1 MGKKKSH
8 FILLQSKKKLI
19 LHAYKHN
26 IAVNKNLAA
35 MKRVLIILIALT
47 LSEFTTFAQMRPRIG
62 YNYATPNIGAT
73 LNAMRPLGELNIN
86 TTSGRNGGTGTFE
99 DPYIVST
106 AEELAEIATRVNS
119 GTEASGEIFPN
130 GNPGYAD
137 QYFLLT
143 KDIDLSDYT
152 PWMPISI
159 PGEKIFF
166 GHFDGGNNTI
176 THLTTDFSTNNSN
189 QGLFSVIGANASISN
204 LKIRDSSVTG
214 EIYTGSFVG
223 AAGEN
228 SQIINCHNYSDVN
241 ATYYYCGGIAGASWG
256 AIVNCSNAGNITS
269 NQDFIGGIVGD
280 FYGTIMS
287 CINTGNISGT
297 TSTGGIVGYSANAE
311 IAHNINAGNIFA
323 SSVFS
328 GGVVG
333 FVTNYDSENTSTE
346 LLNFGGCFGPNTK
359 AVIGR
364 LWTEN
369 GQPSHASNCYYDR
382 QMTDKTG
389 VAPGNDV
396 EGVVEP
402 RFTHELIGF
411 NMTEDL
417 GPTWTYGNEVYGWNF
432 YEDNYPTPD
441 SWVHYNETRFVAA
454 APARLRYVNESDYDR
469 FNNVRD
475 DFHIFNDFYGLT
487 WESASSKVSFSE
499 SLAQLLETGRDTLI
513 VSLGDARK
521 EIFIEITDMLGIDQN
536 NTAEFSIYPNPAKN
550 YIYVCSDFGYNAMLY
565 TTDGRLASRTRHEIG
580 NTQPIDLSLLTSG
593 IYFLHLIDDAGHH
606 ATQKIVIGK

>member
-1 MGKKKSH
+1 MKK
-8 FILLQSKKKLI
+8 ILALLI
-19 LHAYKHN
+19 
-26 IAVNKNLAA
+26 
-35 MKRVLIILIALT
+35 T
-47 LSEFTTFAQMRPRIG
+47 LMLSGFASFAQMQPRIG
-62 YNYATPNIGAT
+62 YDYDTPNIGAT
-73 LNAMRPLGELNIN
+73 LNAMRPSGELNVN
-86 TTSGRNGGTGTFE
+86 TTPGRSGGTGTFD
-99 DPYIVST
+99 DPYIVAS

-119 GTEASGEIFPN
+119 GTEASGVIFPN

-137 QYFLLT
+137 QYFLLD
-143 KDIDLSDYT
+143 KDLDLSDYT
-152 PWMPISI
+152 PWVPISI
-159 PGEKIFF
+159 PGQKIFF
-166 GHFDGGNNTI
+166 GHFDGGNHTI

-204 LKIRDSSVTG
+204 LKIRDSHVTG

-256 AIVNCSNAGNITS
+256 AIVNCSNTGNITS

-311 IAHNINAGNIFA
+311 IAHNINAGNIYA
-323 SSVFS
+323 TSGYS

-346 LLNFGGCFGPNTK
+346 LLNFGGCFGPNTN

-389 VAPGNDV
+389 VTPGDDV

-411 NMTEDL
+411 NMTEEL
-417 GPTWTYGNEVYGWNF
+417 GHTWTYGNEVYGWNF

-454 APARLRYVNESDYDR
+454 APARLRYVSESDYDR

-475 DFHIFNDFYGLT
+475 DFHIFNDFYGLS
-487 WESASSKVSFSE
+487 WESATGKVSFYE
-499 SLAQLLETGRDTLI
+499 NYAQLLEIGQDTLR
-513 VSLGDARK
+513 VTLDDAKK
-521 EIFIEITDMLGIDQN
+521 EIIINITDMLGVSDSQSEPI
-536 NTAEFSIYPNPAKN
+536 EIYPNPA
-550 YIYVCSDFGYNAMLY
+550 SDMVIIKGIAASKTHVYNDL
-565 TTDGRLASRTRHEIG
+565 GQLVKVFEG
-580 NTQPIDLSLLTSG
+580 NETAVESLPKG
-593 IYFLHLIDDAGHH
+593 IYLLRITDNAGNIHKK
-606 ATQKIVIGK
+606 QLVVGK

>member
-1 MGKKKSH
+1 
-8 FILLQSKKKLI
+8 
-19 LHAYKHN
+19 
-26 IAVNKNLAA
+26 
-35 MKRVLIILIALT
+35 MKRTFTILVALT
-47 LSEFTTFAQMRPRIG
+47 MSGIVAFGQMHSRIG
-62 YNYATPNIGAT
+62 YDFATPDIGAT
-73 LNAMRPLGELNIN
+73 LNAARPSGNLKVN
-86 TTSGRNGGTGTFE
+86 TLPARSGGTGTYE
-99 DPYIVST
+99 DPYIVGS

-119 GTEASGEIFPN
+119 GTEATGTIFPN

-137 QYFLLT
+137 QYFLMD

-152 PWMPISI
+152 PWTPISI
-159 PGEKIFF
+159 PGQMIFY
-166 GHFDGGNNTI
+166 GHFDGGNHTI

-204 LKIRDSSVTG
+204 LKIRDSHVTG

-280 FYGTIMS
+280 FYGTIIS

-311 IAHNINAGNIFA
+311 IAHNINAGNIYA
-323 SSVFS
+323 TSGYS

-333 FVTNYDSENTSTE
+333 FVTNYDSENTTSD
-346 LLNFGGCFGPNTK
+346 LLNVGGCYGPSIK

-389 VAPGNDV
+389 VTPGNDV

-402 RFTHELIGF
+402 RFTHELLGF
-411 NMTEDL
+411 NMTEEL
-417 GPTWTYGNEVYGWNF
+417 GHTWTYGNEVYGWNF

-454 APARLRYVNESDYDR
+454 APARLRYVNELDYDR

-475 DFHIFNDFYGLT
+475 DFHIFNDFYGLS
-487 WESASSKVSFSE
+487 WESATGKVSFFE
-499 SLAQLLETGRDTLI
+499 NIAQLLETGRDTLI
-513 VSLGDARK
+513 VNLDDARK
-521 EIFIEITDMLGIDQN
+521 EIIIEITDMLGLND
-536 NTAEFSIYPNPAKN
+536 AYSEAVEVYPNPAVGTIKVN
-550 YIYVCSDFGYNAMLY
+550 GIKADETRIYNNLGQLVKSFHGNETSVENLPKGVYLLK
-565 TTDGRLASRTRHEIG
+565 TTDIEGISHQTR
-580 NTQPIDLSLLTSG
+580 
-593 IYFLHLIDDAGHH
+593 
-606 ATQKIVIGK
+606 IVVGQ

>member
-1 MGKKKSH
+1 MGKKNPISFYSKA
-8 FILLQSKKKLI
+8 KKKLI

-73 LNAMRPLGELNIN
+73 LNAMRPLGELNVN
-86 TTSGRNGGTGTFE
+86 TTPGRNGGTGTFE
-99 DPYIVST
+99 DPYIVSS
-106 AEELAEIATRVNS
+106 AEALAEIATRVNS

-241 ATYYYCGGIAGASWG
+241 ATYFYCGGIAGASWG

-311 IAHNINAGNIFA
+311 IAHNIMPETSLPQVVSLAVWSVSSPTTIPKTPLPSCSILAAASGLTPRP
-323 SSVFS
+323 SSV
-328 GGVVG
+328 G
-333 FVTNYDSENTSTE
+333 
-346 LLNFGGCFGPNTK
+346 FGPK
-359 AVIGR
+359 
-364 LWTEN
+364 
-369 GQPSHASNCYYDR
+369 
-382 QMTDKTG
+382 TD
-389 VAPGNDV
+389 
-396 EGVVEP
+396 
-402 RFTHELIGF
+402 
-411 NMTEDL
+411 
-417 GPTWTYGNEVYGWNF
+417 
-432 YEDNYPTPD
+432 
-441 SWVHYNETRFVAA
+441 S
-454 APARLRYVNESDYDR
+454 
-469 FNNVRD
+469 
-475 DFHIFNDFYGLT
+475 
-487 WESASSKVSFSE
+487 
-499 SLAQLLETGRDTLI
+499 Q
-513 VSLGDARK
+513 
-521 EIFIEITDMLGIDQN
+521 
-536 NTAEFSIYPNPAKN
+536 
-550 YIYVCSDFGYNAMLY
+550 AMLATA
-565 TTDGRLASRTRHEIG
+565 TTTVR
-580 NTQPIDLSLLTSG
+580 
-593 IYFLHLIDDAGHH
+593 
-606 ATQKIVIGK
+606 

>member
-1 MGKKKSH
+1 MKKS
-8 FILLQSKKKLI
+8 F
-19 LHAYKHN
+19 
-26 IAVNKNLAA
+26 
-35 MKRVLIILIALT
+35 VLIIT
-47 LSEFTTFAQMRPRIG
+47 LSLCGFASFAQMRTRIG
-62 YNYATPNIGAT
+62 YDYVTPDIGTT
-73 LNAMRPLGELNIN
+73 LNAMRPVGDLNVN
-86 TTSGRNGGTGTFE
+86 TLPARSGGTGTYE
-99 DPYIVST
+99 DPYIVAS

-119 GTEASGEIFPN
+119 GTEASGVIFPN

-137 QYFLLT
+137 QYFLMD

-152 PWMPISI
+152 PWTPISI
-159 PGEKIFF
+159 PGEKVFF
-166 GHFDGGNNTI
+166 GHFDGDGHTI

-204 LKIRDSSVTG
+204 LKIRDSHVTG

-256 AIVNCSNAGNITS
+256 AIVNCSNTGNITS

-280 FYGTIMS
+280 FYGTIIS

-311 IAHNINAGNIFA
+311 IAHNINAGNIYA
-323 SSVFS
+323 TSGYS

-333 FVTNYDSENTSTE
+333 FVTNYDSENTTSD
-346 LLNFGGCFGPNTK
+346 LLNVGGCYGPNIK

-389 VAPGNDV
+389 VTPGDDV

-411 NMTEDL
+411 NMTEEL
-417 GPTWTYGNEVYGWNF
+417 GHTWTYGNEVYGWNF

-454 APARLRYVNESDYDR
+454 APARLRYVNESDYDH

-487 WESASSKVSFSE
+487 WESATGKVSFSE
-499 SLAQLLETGRDTLI
+499 NLAQLLETGRDTLI
-513 VSLGDARK
+513 VNLDDARK
-521 EIFIEITDMLGIDQN
+521 EIIIEITDMLGTDEA
-536 NTAEFSIYPNPAKN
+536 TATNLTVYPNPTNGFLTLEGIEATETKVFDALGQQVMSFKGN
-550 YIYVCSDFGYNAMLY
+550 KAHLGHLSQGVYLLKSTD
-565 TTDGRLASRTRHEIG
+565 TDGFIHQNRVVVRHR
-580 NTQPIDLSLLTSG
+580 Q
-593 IYFLHLIDDAGHH
+593 
-606 ATQKIVIGK
+606 

>member
-1 MGKKKSH
+1 
-8 FILLQSKKKLI
+8 
-19 LHAYKHN
+19 
-26 IAVNKNLAA
+26 
-35 MKRVLIILIALT
+35 MKRTFTILVALT
-47 LSEFTTFAQMRPRIG
+47 MSGIAAYAQMQSRIG
-62 YNYATPNIGAT
+62 YDFAMPNIGAS
-73 LNAMRPLGELNIN
+73 LNAMRPSGDLNVN
-86 TTSGRNGGTGTFE
+86 TLPARSGGTGTYE
-99 DPYIVST
+99 DPYIVGS

-119 GTEASGEIFPN
+119 GTEATGTIFPN

-137 QYFLLT
+137 QYFLMD

-166 GHFDGGNNTI
+166 GHFDGNGHTI
-176 THLTTDFSTNNSN
+176 THLTTNFSTNNSN

-204 LKIRDSSVTG
+204 LKIRDSHVTG

-280 FYGTIMS
+280 FYGTIIS

-311 IAHNINAGNIFA
+311 IAHNINAGNIYA
-323 SSVFS
+323 TSGYS

-333 FVTNYDSENTSTE
+333 FVTNYDSENTTSD
-346 LLNFGGCFGPNTK
+346 LLNVGGCYGPNIK

-389 VAPGNDV
+389 VTPGDDV

-411 NMTEDL
+411 NMTEEL
-417 GPTWTYGNEVYGWNF
+417 GHTWTYGNEVYGWNF

-487 WESASSKVSFSE
+487 WESATGKVSFYE
-499 SLAQLLETGRDTLI
+499 DFAELLEPGSDTLL
-513 VSLGDARK
+513 VTLGDAKK
-521 EIFIEITDMLGIDQN
+521 EIIIEITDMLGLND
-536 NTAEFSIYPNPAKN
+536 AYSEAVEVYPNPAVGTIKVN
-550 YIYVCSDFGYNAMLY
+550 GIKADETRIYNNLGQLVKSFHGNETSVENLPKGVYLLK
-565 TTDGRLASRTRHEIG
+565 TTDIEGISHQTR
-580 NTQPIDLSLLTSG
+580 
-593 IYFLHLIDDAGHH
+593 
-606 ATQKIVIGK
+606 IVVGQ